1 MHPYKG
7 LGEWGCPFL
16 EDNKGAWFDYNT
28 ISAFPLPYF
37 CMFKFQGDSSA
48 TLGKEQS
55 LADLIK
61 RLQLR
66 RKKKE
71 VAAAA
76 SAAIETVPN
85 GNLGAVFSETL
96 KPSNLNPS
104 LPVAKML
111 ELAKDGIVSLIHP
124 ITPKMIDRISMYCTC
139 TRIYFVK
146 NTYFFWIRCVVMNM
160 SP

>member
-1 MHPYKG
+1 
-7 LGEWGCPFL
+7 
-16 EDNKGAWFDYNT
+16 
-28 ISAFPLPYF
+28 
-37 CMFKFQGDSSA
+37 MFKFQGDSSA

-124 ITPKMIDRISMYCTC
+124 ITPKMINRISMYCTC
-139 TRIYFVK
+139 TRMYFVK
-146 NTYFFWIRCVVMNM
+146 NTYCLDQMCMNM